1 MKKIGLLI
9 LSLVYVLLS
18 HAQGKTSNATWSFS
32 VNKLSDCEAELVFTV
47 KVDEGWHVYSQ
58 LYDANPTTF
67 NFKKTGNYKL
77 VGKVAEPTP
86 FKEVDAD
93 LGMTLYYFKPTTVSF
108 KQKIE
113 LNANQPFK
121 VTGDLVA
128 QVCTDQ
134 GICEISR
141 TDFSFS
147 VDPAGI
153 KCLKDPND
161 LDGDGT
167 GNAEDKCPD
176 IPGLKELMGCP
187 DGDADGITDAED
199 KCPEDK
205 GTLET
210 GGCPVE
216 TTVAGGPGEGPIDLS
231 GCGHVE
237 PEKIS
242 DESLARFN
250 DDCGTCAGGK
260 KAQSYWAIFIAGF
273 IGGLLALLMPCIFP
287 MIPMTVSFFTKQSKT
302 RAKGIVNAGIYAAS
316 IVVIYTTLGL
326 LVTVIAGP
334 TALNNMS
341 TSTFWNILFFV
352 IFIIF
357 AASFLGAFE
366 ITLPSKL
373 VNAVDKGSN
382 RGGLIGIFFMAFTL
396 SLVSFSCT
404 GPIIGSLLVEAA
416 KGTSY
421 LGPAIGM
428 FGFSLALAI
437 PFALFA
443 AFPGWLQS
451 LPKSGGWLNSVK
463 VVLGFA
469 EIALAFKFLST
480 VDLVQ
485 HLGFL
490 KREIYIAIWITCSL
504 LIALYLIGAFNLKH
518 DSDGKPKLSVP
529 RVSFAVLFFILTAY
543 MVPGLFGAPLNL
555 LSGYIPPSYYKE
567 WKDPNDKFADCPNGM
582 ECYHDYDEGM
592 CIAQK
597 RNKPVMLDFTGY
609 GCVNCRKME
618 DNVWI
623 DPKIYK
629 ILSQDL
635 VLISLYVDDYDHR
648 LPMDQRVPSLSDPNV
663 KLKSYGDKWGDFQRY
678 YFGKNSQPQYILLTP
693 DGKLLNCDQAYT
705 DKTTYLKWL
714 EAGMCRWKVIK
725 DGKTPSGQ

>member
-1 MKKIGLLI
+1 MNMKKIGLLI
-9 LSLVYVLLS
+9 LSLAFVIF
-18 HAQGKTSNATWSFS
+18 SNAQTDDPVTWTFS
-32 VNKLSDCEAELVFTV
+32 
-47 KVDEGWHVYSQ
+47 
-58 LYDANPTTF
+58 
-67 NFKKTGNYKL
+67 FKKTTDCEGELTFTAKVETGWHLYSQKHNGLPL
-77 VGKVAEPTP
+77 VFEFKTSGQFKKIGGVAEPTP
-86 FKEVDAD
+86 HKEYDDVFKYDI
-93 LGMTLYYFKPTTVSF
+93 YYFKESTVVF
-108 KQKIE
+108 KQKIT
-113 LNANQPFK
+113 LNSNAPFK
-121 VTGDLVA
+121 VTGTVSGQA
-128 QVCTDQ
+128 CTD
-134 GICEISR
+134 GEGRCLPFGK
-141 TDFSFS
+141 DFSFS
-147 VDPAGI
+147 VDPGEV

-161 LDGDGT
+161 IDGDGM

-176 IPGLKELMGCP
+176 VPGLKELMGCP
-187 DGDADGITDAED
+187 DGDLDGIADAED

-205 GTLET
+205 GTKES
-210 GGCPVE
+210 GGCPVTVSE
-216 TTVAGGPGEGPIDLS
+216 GGHSTTVSTGDCGEHI
-231 GCGHVE
+231 V

-242 DESLARFN
+242 DEVLAKFN
-250 DDCGTCAGGK
+250 DDCGTCNSGK
-260 KAQSYWAIFIAGF
+260 KQQSYWAIFLAGF

-302 RAKGIVNAGIYAAS
+302 RAKGIVNAIIYAIS
-316 IVVIYTTLGL
+316 IVVIYTSLGL

-334 TALNNMS
+334 TALNGMS
-341 TSTFWNILFFV
+341 TSPFWNILFFV
-352 IFIIF
+352 IFIVF

-373 VNAVDKGSN
+373 VNAADKGSN

-416 KGTSY
+416 KGASY

-443 AFPGWLQS
+443 AFPGWMNS

-485 HLGFL
+485 HWGFL
-490 KREIYIAIWITCSL
+490 KREIYISIWIGCSL
-504 LIALYLIGAFNLKH
+504 LIGLYLIGAFNLKH

-529 RVSFAVLFFILTAY
+529 RISFAILFFIFTAY

-555 LSGYIPPSYYKE
+555 LSGYIPPSYYRE
-567 WKDPNDKFADCPNGM
+567 WKDPSDKFADCPNGM

-592 CIAQK
+592 CVAKQ
-597 RNKPVMLDFTGY
+597 RNMPVMLDFTGY

-623 DPKIYK
+623 DPAIYK
-629 ILSQDL
+629 KLSQEL
-635 VLISLYVDDYDHR
+635 VLISLYVDDYDR
-648 LPMDQRVPSLSDPNV
+648 KLPMDQRVPSLSDPSK

-678 YFGKNSQPQYILLTP
+678 YFGRNSQPQYILLTP

-705 DKTTYLKWL
+705 DKETYLKWL
-714 EAGMCRWKVIK
+714 EVGLCRWDAIK
-725 DGKTPSGQ
+725 KNQGSGS

>member
-9 LSLVYVLLS
+9 FSLVWMVLA
-18 HAQGKTSNATWSFS
+18 HAQAEDPVKWTYT
-32 VNKLSDCEAELVFTV
+32 VNKLSDCEVELVFTATV
-47 KVDEGWHVYSQ
+47 EKNWHLYSQ
-58 LYDANPTTF
+58 ENPPYQTYF
-67 NFKKTGNYKL
+67 EFKSAGNYKL
-77 VGKVAEPTP
+77 IGKTTEP
-86 FKEVDAD
+86 
-93 LGMTLYYFKPTTVSF
+93 KPTKEDDEYLGPIAFFTQSVVVF
-108 KQKIE
+108 KQKVA
-113 LNANQPFK
+113 LNANEPFK
-121 VTGDLVA
+121 ITGEHGG
-128 QVCTDQ
+128 QVCITTDD
-134 GICEISR
+134 GRCLPYNKK
-141 TDFSFS
+141 FSFS
-147 VDPAGI
+147 IDPAGI

-161 LDGDGT
+161 VDGDGT
-167 GNAEDKCPD
+167 GNKEDKCPD

-210 GGCPVE
+210 GGCPVQTPLVVGTDVPE
-216 TTVAGGPGEGPIDLS
+216 DLS

-242 DESLARFN
+242 NESTARFN
-250 DDCGTCAGGK
+250 DDCGTCGENK
-260 KAQSYWAIFIAGF
+260 KSQSYWAIFIAGF

-352 IFIIF
+352 IFIVF

-382 RGGLIGIFFMAFTL
+382 KGGLIGIFFMAFTL

-705 DKTTYLKWL
+705 DKGTYLKWL
-714 EAGMCRWKVIK
+714 EAGMCRWKAIN
-725 DGKTPSGQ
+725 DGKTPAGK

>member
-1 MKKIGLLI
+1 MSFAFLI
-9 LSLVYVLLS
+9 LTN
-18 HAQGKTSNATWSFS
+18 AQNDDPVKWKYT
-32 VNKLSDCEAELVFTV
+32 VNKLSDCEVELVFTATIE
-47 KVDEGWHVYSQ
+47 KNWHLYSQ
-58 LYDANPTTF
+58 ENPPYQTYF
-67 NFKKTGNYKL
+67 EFKKAGNYKL
-77 VGKVAEPTP
+77 VGKTTEPTP
-86 FKEVDAD
+86 VKENDEYLGPIAFFKES
-93 LGMTLYYFKPTTVSF
+93 TVTF
-108 KQKIE
+108 KQKIAINSNE
-113 LNANQPFK
+113 PFK
-121 VTGDLVA
+121 ITGEHGG
-128 QVCTDQ
+128 QVCITTED
-134 GICEISR
+134 GRCLPYNK
-141 TDFSFS
+141 TFSFEI
-147 VDPAGI
+147 DPGGV

-161 LDGDGT
+161 IDGDGM
-167 GNAEDKCPD
+167 GNKEDKCPD

-187 DGDADGITDAED
+187 DGDNDGIADAED
-199 KCPEDK
+199 KCPEDI
-205 GTLET
+205 GTKET
-210 GGCPVE
+210 NGCPVE
-216 TTVAGGPGEGPIDLS
+216 GMVTTNSGPEDLS
-231 GCGHVE
+231 GCEKVV

-242 DESLARFN
+242 DESLAKFN
-250 DDCGTCAGGK
+250 DDCGTCDEGK
-260 KAQSYWAIFIAGF
+260 KDKSYWGIFIAGF

-302 RAKGIVNAGIYAAS
+302 RAKGIVNAIIYAVS
-316 IVVIYTTLGL
+316 IIVIYTSLGL
-326 LVTVIAGP
+326 LVTIIAGP
-334 TALNNMS
+334 TALNSMS
-341 TSTFWNILFFV
+341 TSTFWNILFFT

-366 ITLPSKL
+366 LTLPSKL

-382 RGGLIGIFFMAFTL
+382 KGGLIGIFFMAFTL

-416 KGTSY
+416 KGASY

-443 AFPGWLQS
+443 AFPGWMNS

-485 HLGFL
+485 HWGFL
-490 KREIYIAIWITCSL
+490 KREIYIAIWIGCSM
-504 LIALYLIGAFNLKH
+504 LIGLYLIGAFNLKH

-529 RVSFAVLFFILTAY
+529 RVSFAVLFFVLTAY
-543 MVPGLFGAPLNL
+543 MVPGLFGAPLSL

-567 WKDPNDKFADCPNGM
+567 WKDPNDKYADCPNGM

-592 CIAQK
+592 CVAK
-597 RNKPVMLDFTGY
+597 NRNKPVMLDFTGY

-629 ILSQDL
+629 ILSEEL
-635 VLISLYVDDYDHR
+635 VLISLYVDDYDR
-648 LPMDQRVPSLSDPNV
+648 KLPVDQRVASLSDPNK

-705 DKTTYLKWL
+705 DKGTYLKWL
-714 EAGMCRWKVIK
+714 EVGMCRWDAIK
-725 DGKTPSGQ
+725 TGAKGNS

>member
-1 MKKIGLLI
+1 MNMKKIGLLI
-9 LSLVYVLLS
+9 LSLAFVVLS
-18 HAQGKTSNATWSFS
+18 HAQMADPVQWSYTVKKTG
-32 VNKLSDCEAELVFTV
+32 DCEAELVFTA
-47 KVDEGWHVYSQ
+47 KVESGWHLYSQ
-58 LYDANPTTF
+58 KHNGLPLVF
-67 NFKKTGNYKL
+67 EFKTSGSYKRIGS
-77 VGKVAEPTP
+77 VVEPTP
-86 FKEVDAD
+86 HKEYDEIFKYDV
-93 LGMTLYYFKPTTVSF
+93 YYFKESTVVF
-108 KQKIE
+108 KQKIS
-113 LNANQPFK
+113 LNSNTKFK
-121 VTGDLVA
+121 ITGSVGGQA
-128 QVCTDQ
+128 CTDGEGQ
-134 GICEISR
+134 CLPFGK
-141 TDFSFS
+141 DFSFE
-147 VDPAGI
+147 VDPGDV
-153 KCLKDPND
+153 KCIKDPND
-161 LDGDGT
+161 TDGDGT

-187 DGDADGITDAED
+187 DGDLDGVVDAED

-205 GTLET
+205 GTKES
-210 GGCPVE
+210 GGCPTS
-216 TTVAGGPGEGPIDLS
+216 TTNTVVTPTNMGDCGE
-231 GCGHVE
+231 HVV

-242 DESLARFN
+242 DEVLARFN
-250 DDCGTCAGGK
+250 DDCGTCNSGAK
-260 KAQSYWAIFIAGF
+260 KQSYWAIFIAGF
-273 IGGLLALLMPCIFP
+273 IGGFLALLMPCIFP

-302 RAKGIVNAGIYAAS
+302 RAKGIVNAIIYAVS
-316 IVVIYTTLGL
+316 IMVIYTSLGL
-326 LVTVIAGP
+326 LITVIAGDAS
-334 TALNNMS
+334 ALNAMS

-352 IFIIF
+352 VFIIF

-366 ITLPSKL
+366 ITLPSRV

-416 KGTSY
+416 SGGSY

-443 AFPGWLQS
+443 AFPGWLNS

-480 VDLVQ
+480 VDLIE
-485 HLGFL
+485 HWGFL
-490 KREIYIAIWITCSL
+490 KREIYISIWIACSL
-504 LIALYLIGAFNLKH
+504 LTGLYLIGAFNLKH

-529 RVSFAVLFFILTAY
+529 RVSFAVVFFILTAY
-543 MVPGLFGAPLNL
+543 MIPGLFGAPLNF

-592 CIAQK
+592 CVAKQ
-597 RNKPVMLDFTGY
+597 RNMPVMLDFTGY

-623 DPKIYK
+623 KPEVYDK
-629 ILSQDL
+629 LSKEL
-635 VLISLYVDDYDHR
+635 VLISLYVDDYKHK
-648 LPMDQRVPSLSDPNV
+648 LPIDERVPSLSDST
-663 KLKSYGDKWGDFQRY
+663 KILKTYGDKWGDFQRF
-678 YFGKNSQPQYILLTP
+678 YFGRNSQPQYILLTP

-705 DKTTYLKWL
+705 DDETYLKWL
-714 EAGMCRWKVIK
+714 EVGLCRWEAIK
-725 DGKTPSGQ
+725 NNPGAGS